1 MRSLPRPATSA
12 ADTYHLCLGGLRD
25 ASNRQRLTGLAEQ
38 VSAAADWFGTAAQ
51 TGTLHLLA
59 PDGFAP
65 AVKHDREIL
74 KKLYEQ
80 QMARQGRPG
89 RVVYDQ
95 LMTAA
100 RKCPLCGVGR
110 VTTVDHHLPKSVYL
124 YLSVAP
130 DNLVPACRDCNTTKG
145 NRRPKRASEQT
156 LHPYFDDIAGD
167 TWLAGQVREQ
177 TPPIVEF
184 CVVDPPG
191 CSPELAARVRHH
203 FQTFDLGNLY
213 TVNAAEL
220 LSGIAGELERLL
232 VEAGT
237 DTVRA
242 HLARQADSWS
252 ATNRNCWEAAT
263 YRALA
268 ENVWYCGGGFGD
280 LSTPVPAEAE
290 AS

>member
-1 MRSLPRPATSA
+1 MRSLPRPAASA
-12 ADTYHLCLGGLRD
+12 TDIYRLCVGGLRD
-25 ASNRQRLTGLAEQ
+25 ADNRQRLADLTGH
-38 VSAAADWFGTAAQ
+38 VSASADRFGIAAQ
-51 TGTLHLLA
+51 TATLHLLDTRA
-59 PDGFAP
+59 FTP
-65 AVKHDREIL
+65 AVEDDQQLLGKVYDH
-74 KKLYEQ
+74 

-95 LMTAA
+95 LMMAA
-100 RKCPLCGVGR
+100 PKCPLCGVGR
-110 VTTVDHHLPKSVYL
+110 VTTVDHHLPKSVFL

-130 DNLVPACRDCNTTKG
+130 DNLVPACRDCNTVKG
-145 NRRPKRASEQT
+145 DRRPGRASEQT

-167 TWLAGQVREQ
+167 AWLAGQVREQ

-184 CVVDPPG
+184 RVVDPPG

-203 FQTFDLGNLY
+203 FQTFDLGTLY
-213 TVNAAEL
+213 SVNAAEL

-237 DTVRA
+237 GTVRA
-242 HLARQADSWS
+242 HLAGLADSWS
-252 ATNRNCWEAAT
+252 AMNRNCWEAAT

-280 LSTPVPAEAE
+280 PSTPVPAEAE